1 MADMK
6 DNFPVHTFGIQID
19 GVQLE
24 QLKEVSGI
32 GFEQEVITSQHVTD
46 KGAYYIRKQPGPRK
60 PGELTIT
67 RGMDQNKALNEWI
80 KQTYEKGDIPSARKN
95 VTIEMKDN
103 TGATKRRITMQR
115 AWVSS
120 WDGGTITAGSSD
132 AVNEKVT
139 IQYEEIK
146 VEDS

>member
-1 MADMK
+1 MK
-6 DNFPVHTFGIQID
+6 DNFPVHAFAIQID
-19 GVQLE
+19 GIQLE
-24 QLKEVSGI
+24 QLKEVGGI
-32 GFEQEVITSQHVTD
+32 GFEQEVIISHHVTD
-46 KGAYYIRKQPGPRK
+46 KGINYIRKQPGPRK
-60 PGELTIT
+60 SGELTIT
-67 RGMDQNKALNEWI
+67 RGMDMNKALTDWI
-80 KQTYEKGDIPSARKN
+80 KLTYEKGDIPGARKN

-103 TGATKRRITMQR
+103 TGATKRRITLER